1 MSRTILFSFLLL
13 LTLSGVAQDKF
24 SIAHGPYLQE
34 VTKDGATFVFLTST
48 KSFSSIE
55 LKKEGSDAS
64 TLYYHTKDGL
74 RDANNTFHSIR
85 VETLEAGTAYQYR
98 IRSKEMRSF
107 EPYKVTFGDSISS
120 EWYTFKTI
128 DAKAKGGTLFVTSD
142 IHDDAKKLET
152 LLKLCDYKTCDA
164 FFYGGDIM
172 SYMSSQE
179 TPFRSFIDTSV
190 ALFASSVPFEVVRG
204 NHETRG
210 SMARTYPQLF
220 PKKDGKVYGSRLL
233 GDIMVVMIDCG
244 EDKPDTH
251 PVYAGLTDFDGY
263 RTEQTEWL
271 KALVKTSEFRK
282 AKYRIVISHFPMVFD
297 RKEFEQSVGHGL
309 KDLRKKM
316 LPVLNEAKIDLM
328 VSGHIH
334 QCAFYERNT
343 DMNNFPILVGSA
355 ESAARLEL
363 KEGKIYIKSIDRNG
377 KIMLEKEL

>member
-1 MSRTILFSFLLL
+1 MNRIILVSFLLL
-13 LTLSGVAQDKF
+13 MTLSGGAQDKF

-34 VTKDGATFVFLTST
+34 LTKDGATFVFLTSVN
-48 KSFSSIE
+48 SFSSIE

-64 TLYYHTKDGL
+64 ALYYHTKDGL

-85 VETLEAGTAYQYR
+85 IETLEPGTSYQYR

-120 EWYTFKTI
+120 AWYTFKTI
-128 DAKAKGGTLFVTSD
+128 DERAKGGTLFVTSD

-190 ALFASSVPFEVVRG
+190 KLFASSVPFEVVRG

-210 SMARTYPQLF
+210 SMARVYPQLF
-220 PKKDGKVYGSRLL
+220 PKKNGKVYGSRLI

-271 KALVKTSEFRK
+271 KTLVKTAEFKK
-282 AKYRIVISHFPMVFD
+282 ARYRIVISHFPMVFD
-297 RKEFEQSVGHGL
+297 NKEFEQSVGHGL

-316 LPVLNEAKIDLM
+316 LPVLNKANIDLM

-334 QCAFYERNT
+334 ECAFYERNT
-343 DMNNFPILVGSA
+343 DMNHFPILVGSA

-363 KEGKIYIKSIDRNG
+363 KDGKIRIRSIDRNG